1 MNALEEVKDLA
12 QAVARRRSLRL
23 WDVEMSGRPGQS
35 VLRVFVDSED
45 GVDLDTVAE
54 VSEELSRGLDLRDPI
69 PGRYTLEV
77 STPGLE
83 RTLKSPDHFKLSVGR
98 AVVVKTTAPVVGNT
112 NRIEGDIAAADEKTV
127 TLSIGGTESGNG
139 TSGSKRSSNEAS
151 ESAKAAEQVTVPY
164 QDIKTARTIFE
175 WKRG

>member
-1 MNALEEVKDLA
+1 MSALDEVKDLA
-12 QAVARRRSLRL
+12 EAVTRRRSLRL
-23 WDVEMSGRPGQS
+23 WDVEMGGRPGQS
-35 VLRVFVDSED
+35 VLRVFVDAEG

-83 RTLKSPDHFKLSVGR
+83 RTLRAPAHFRLSVGR
-98 AVVVKTTAPVVGNT
+98 AAVVKTTSPLVGNS
-112 NRIEGDIAAADEKTV
+112 NRVDGEIVSADDDGVVLK
-127 TLSIGGTESGNG
+127 LGN
-139 TSGSKRSSNEAS
+139 E
-151 ESAKAAEQVTVPY
+151 EEVTVPY
-164 QDIKTARTIFE
+164 GAIKSARTVFE